1 MASQNPST
9 FFDAYYYAHGC
20 AAPYERTPEL
30 LGFFET
36 IAERITNDIRP
47 ASVLDAGCAMG
58 FLVESLRKRGVEAY
72 GVDVSAFAIQQAH
85 PDIRPYCQVGSIADP
100 FPRKYDLIVSIEV
113 LEHMP
118 QADAE
123 RVVTNFCQFSQD
135 VLFSSTPFDYKEV
148 THFNVQPPEVWAE
161 LFARQGFFRDVDFD
175 AGFITPWA
183 VRFRA
188 RSVFD
193 RRNEPVHRL
202 VRDYE
207 RKFWLLWKENS
218 DLRKL
223 TAEMRE
229 QAVASE
235 TEKQSLNVQLAG
247 QGRTAQ
253 TVAKQKDQQIQA
265 LTAQLAE
272 VEHSVAWRLVQKW
285 WGFRLKI
292 APHGSRRERW
302 LLSLRR
308 RLEGKS

>member
-1 MASQNPST
+1 MSPDPSS

-30 LGFFET
+30 LAFFEM
-36 IAERITNDIRP
+36 IAERIVSDIRP

-58 FLVESLRKRGVEAY
+58 FLVESLRRRGVEAY
-72 GVDVSAFAIQQAH
+72 GVDVSEYAIQRVH
-85 PDIRPYCQVGSIADP
+85 PDIQSYCRVGSIAEP
-100 FPRKYDLIVSIEV
+100 FPRQYDLIVSIEV

-123 RVVTNFCQFSQD
+123 RAAVNFCRFSDD

-161 LFARQGFFRDVDFD
+161 LFARQNFFRDVDFD

-183 VRFRA
+183 ARFR
-188 RSVFD
+188 
-193 RRNEPVHRL
+193 RRVDPAHRI

-223 TAEMRE
+223 TSEMRE
-229 QAVASE
+229 LAAAIE
-235 TEKQSLNVQLAG
+235 IEKQRLTDQLAG
-247 QGRTAQ
+247 QSQSVQA
-253 TVAKQKDQQIQA
+253 VDAQKDQQIQE
-265 LTAQLAE
+265 LTAQLDE
-272 VEHSVAWRLVQKW
+272 VERSGGWRLVKKW
-285 WGFRLKI
+285 WGLRLML
-292 APHGSRRERW
+292 APHGSQREKLLLTLKRW
-302 LLSLRR
+302 LT
-308 RLEGKS
+308 GK